1 MDSKLIKR
9 VQSNNDH
16 QAFTCLMNQYQ
27 SPIRQFLRRLV
38 QQDRAIADEL
48 AQETFFKAFM
58 HIKTYRGDGK
68 FLSWLFKIAYQQFVN
83 TTRKKFDISNSN
95 LDDPADDGNFEQR
108 MVAHQTVKDLL
119 KQLKPDER
127 ATLILHYS
135 HDLSHQDIAD
145 IMQIP
150 LGTVKSLIRRSKLK
164 LQALT
169 HNKESNG
176 GKNGQ

>member
-1 MDSKLIKR
+1 
-9 VQSNNDH
+9 
-16 QAFTCLMNQYQ
+16 
-27 SPIRQFLRRLV
+27 
-38 QQDRAIADEL
+38 
-48 AQETFFKAFM
+48 
-58 HIKTYRGDGK
+58 
-68 FLSWLFKIAYQQFVN
+68 
-83 TTRKKFDISNSN
+83 
-95 LDDPADDGNFEQR
+95 

-119 KQLKPDER
+119 KKLKPDER

>member
-16 QAFTCLMNQYQ
+16 QAFACLMNQYQ

-68 FLSWLFKIAYQQFVN
+68 FLS
-83 TTRKKFDISNSN
+83 
-95 LDDPADDGNFEQR
+95 
-108 MVAHQTVKDLL
+108 
-119 KQLKPDER
+119 
-127 ATLILHYS
+127 
-135 HDLSHQDIAD
+135 
-145 IMQIP
+145 
-150 LGTVKSLIRRSKLK
+150 
-164 LQALT
+164 
-169 HNKESNG
+169 
-176 GKNGQ
+176 